1 MFRTAITFV
10 AATSIAFGGVTA
22 SEARDN
28 DKKLGRLLAGA
39 AVLFIIAKSID
50 DDKRDD
56 RKKVAEVANL
66 PPLYLS
72 EPEVYDDTSGYD
84 VSEYDIRVEP
94 LPESGRRELTG
105 QPLDLAMASPTTLP
119 STCTFEVN
127 GSFGAETVAGK
138 DCLNAN
144 FQDAHSLPAFCA
156 KSIETTQGSRQVF
169 DLGCLE
175 RWGYTVEARR

>member
-1 MFRTAITFV
+1 MIRMMMIGLT
-10 AATSIAFGGVTA
+10 ATSVALAGGVTSPA
-22 SEARDN
+22 QAG

-50 DDKRDD
+50 DDKRRD
-56 RKKVAEVANL
+56 KHQVAEVAPL
-66 PPLYLS
+66 PPLYFS
-72 EPEVYDDTSGYD
+72 EQETDDLSGYD
-84 VSEYDIRVEP
+84 VSEDDIRVEP
-94 LPESGRRELTG
+94 LPETGRRELTG
-105 QPLDLAMASPTTLP
+105 EPLELALASPTILP
-119 STCTFEVN
+119 SACTFEVN

-175 RWGYTVEARR
+175 RWGYMVEARR